1 MINNARKI
9 TNFIYN
15 HGWLL
20 AQMRKYCGG
29 DIVQPGTTS
38 CSHNAICVRA
48 YAHDER
54 EPYSSRSWRLDVQ
67 NNTRSLGENT
77 KHPLHAAAY
86 FLNPRFQY
94 RRGVGSDPELLQAVH
109 DVFAKLDPTTES
121 LGQFGNELVLFRD
134 AKRGFGDQTTITSRS
149 TMVPGESL

>member
-20 AQMRKYCGG
+20 TQMGKYCGG
-29 DIVQPGTTS
+29 DIVRLGATS

-48 YAHDER
+48 YARDER
-54 EPYSSRSWRLDVQ
+54 EPYSSRSWRLDLQ

-77 KHPLHAAAY
+77 KTSTSCSAY

-94 RRGVGSDPELLQAVH
+94 RHGVGSDPELLQAVH
-109 DVFAKLDPTTES
+109 DVFAKLDLTIES

-134 AKRGFGDQTTITSRS
+134 AKRGFGDQTTIEARS
-149 TMVPGESL
+149 TMVPSESL